1 MNKKQSRRTQIT
13 SEEIATRLHAAAK
26 VAEEM
31 LRPPDP
37 PAPRSR
43 PDPVESRER
52 ASHRCRAAMQRLFK
66 GINGESVYIHPVTYG
81 LGFLGVVTVGY
92 QRRGGNGPR
101 WDPPFVYLHRTIEIY
116 LDPAAPLVR
125 IPESDR
131 NFRSSATFERYL
143 VDELLP
149 EIAGALATCRIAHSP
164 KANAEAPDTGTSTIT
179 GLLQCME
186 HEARE
191 IAQAVPGEHVSADIL
206 RRTANGLA
214 ELTRY
219 YGIEGEL
226 KDHPLRPGWVSYRAR
241 TEYLALVV
249 DEIESFLSSPQAQ
262 EIAGAELLRERL
274 KKQFDLQWVASELP
288 RASAPCATVAQK

>member
-1 MNKKQSRRTQIT
+1 MDKKQGRRTQIT

-26 VAEEM
+26 EAEEM

-37 PAPRSR
+37 PASRSR
-43 PDPVESRER
+43 PDPVEIRER
-52 ASHRCRAAMQRLFK
+52 ASHRCREAMHRLFK
-66 GINGESVYIHPVTYG
+66 GIDGESVYIHPVTYG

-101 WDPPFVYLHRTIEIY
+101 WDPAFVYLHRTIEIY

-131 NFRSSATFERYL
+131 TFRSSATFERYL

-149 EIAGALATCRIAHSP
+149 EIAGALATCRVAHSP
-164 KANAEAPDTGTSTIT
+164 KANTDAPDEGTSSIS

-186 HEARE
+186 QEARE
-191 IAQAVPGEHVSADIL
+191 IAQAVPVEHVAADIL
-206 RRTANGLA
+206 RRTANSLA
-214 ELTRY
+214 ELRRY

-226 KDHPLRPGWVSYRAR
+226 KDHPLRPGWVSCRAR
-241 TEYLALVV
+241 TEYLALVF
-249 DEIESFLSSPQAQ
+249 DQIDSFLSSPQAQ

-274 KKQFDLQWVASELP
+274 KKQFDLQWVGSELP
-288 RASAPCATVAQK
+288 RAIGACATVAHK